1 MSPASL
7 HALIVE
13 DHHEV
18 AESLRRVLEK
28 MGVGATVA
36 NDGDAALKVISTRHF
51 DLIVV
56 DILLPRVNGFEV
68 FRAIRQQPHLREV
81 PVMVVSCVTD
91 AEAQAQA
98 TAMGAVH
105 YLCKPF
111 EMFEFQAQVERI
123 LKPQLMRRPQVL
135 GSLPATDAS
144 ASLPWQPRH

>member
-1 MSPASL
+1 MNPAAPF
-7 HALIVE
+7 ALVVE

-28 MGVGATVA
+28 MGVVA
-36 NDGDAALKVISTRHF
+36 VVAQDGEAALKVMNTQHF

-56 DILLPRVNGFEV
+56 DILLPRVNGLEV
-68 FRAIRQQPHLREV
+68 MRAIRLLSHLREV
-81 PVMVVSCVTD
+81 PVIVISCVTD

-98 TAMGAVH
+98 AAMGAVH

-123 LKPQLMRRPQVL
+123 LKPQLMRRPFVASTPPSPD
-135 GSLPATDAS
+135 GPAY
-144 ASLPWQPRH
+144 LPWQPRR